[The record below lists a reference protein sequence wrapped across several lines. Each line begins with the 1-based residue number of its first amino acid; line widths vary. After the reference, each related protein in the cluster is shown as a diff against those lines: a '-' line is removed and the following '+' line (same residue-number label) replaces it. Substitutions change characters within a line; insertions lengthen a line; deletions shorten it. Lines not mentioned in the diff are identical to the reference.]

1 MYEYH
6 VYRAEMVVV
15 LGNTQDHDT
24 LSKKKKYFFTV
35 VEAFFRKKSKRPH

>member
-15 LGNTQDHDT
+15 
-24 LSKKKKYFFTV
+24 V
-35 VEAFFRKKSKRPH
+35 VALIIEKHFIRIGGAE